1 MRIISVVGARPNF
14 IKIAPISAALAHLPD
29 VDHCLVHTGQHY
41 DRSMSEVFFQD
52 LSIPLPDIDLEVGS
66 ASHAVQTARIM
77 EEFEKVCLSKKPDIV
92 MVVGDVNS
100 TVACALV
107 AAKHLIP
114 VAHVEAGLRS
124 FDRTM
129 PEEINRIVTDT
140 LSDYLFTTCRDAN
153 QNLQREGISDE
164 RIHFVG
170 NVMIDTLLDHREK
183 AKSLDTLSKL
193 NVEGGSYVVMTL
205 HRPSNVDDAT
215 VLRDILQSSQQIS
228 TFLPVVF
235 PVHPRTS
242 ERIREF
248 GLDSIFQ
255 DTIRRCP
262 PLGYMDFLNLV
273 SKARFVMTD
282 SGGLQEETTILN
294 IPCLTIRENTERP
307 VTITEGTNQLVGTDP
322 NRILKAAQNILDRKF
337 KETRIPELW
346 DGKTSE
352 RIINILTR

>member
-14 IKIAPISAALAHLPD
+14 IKIAPISVALARLPD
-29 VDHCLVHTGQHY
+29 VDHYLVHTGQHY

-77 EEFEKVCLSKKPDIV
+77 EKFEKVCLSKKPDIV

-153 QNLQREGISDE
+153 QNLKREGISDE

-170 NVMIDTLLDHREK
+170 NVMIDTLLEHREK

-193 NVEGGSYVVMTL
+193 KLEGGNYVVMTL

-215 VLRDILQSSQQIS
+215 VLREILQSSQEIS

-235 PVHPRTS
+235 PIHPRTS
-242 ERIREF
+242 ERIKEY
-248 GLDSIFQ
+248 GLDSILQ
-255 DTIRRCP
+255 DTIRKCA

-322 NRILKAAQNILDRKF
+322 NRILKAAQNILDGKF